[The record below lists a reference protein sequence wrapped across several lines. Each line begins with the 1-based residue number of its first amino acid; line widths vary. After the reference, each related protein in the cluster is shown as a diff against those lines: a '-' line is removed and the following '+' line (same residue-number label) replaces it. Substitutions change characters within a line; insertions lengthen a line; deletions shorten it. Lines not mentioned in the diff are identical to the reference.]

1 MFAGFFSFPVIV
13 ARFPGLV
20 CNNEARRQVPNA
32 RHRVPSLI
40 RRLAKRVL
48 DLSTLKTEVVRPSG
62 FGKKTQSTNSGLFF
76 LHWIKRHKRKSELSR
91 GCPDVEGALFP
102 LHRSVCGGQFNRIVH
117 GVESPPLG
125 FLHCVLA
132 PPLEKQSVNIDGVNS
147 PIMVCFGVR
156 IYGATSC
163 CLCLWTCSDQIV
175 WRSNCATGPTV
186 VNIMSASRPDRD
198 CPDSC
203 KRCGD

>member
-1 MFAGFFSFPVIV
+1 VRHCLPYLVRGVAFDVFVMFAGFFSFPVIV

-76 LHWIKRHKRKSELSR
+76 LHWIR
-91 GCPDVEGALFP
+91 GT
-102 LHRSVCGGQFNRIVH
+102 S
-117 GVESPPLG
+117 ESPNY
-125 FLHCVLA
+125 LA
-132 PPLEKQSVNIDGVNS
+132 DARMSRALSFPCIGPFAGGNS
-147 PIMVCFGVR
+147 
-156 IYGATSC
+156 
-163 CLCLWTCSDQIV
+163 
-175 WRSNCATGPTV
+175 TG
-186 VNIMSASRPDRD
+186 
-198 CPDSC
+198 
-203 KRCGD
+203 